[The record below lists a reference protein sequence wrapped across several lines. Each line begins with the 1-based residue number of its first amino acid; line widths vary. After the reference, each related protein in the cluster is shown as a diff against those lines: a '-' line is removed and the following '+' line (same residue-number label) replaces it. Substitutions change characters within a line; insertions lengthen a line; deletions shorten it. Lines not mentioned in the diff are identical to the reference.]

1 MADRLARRLRGG
13 IDYPRTLVE
22 FNELFPD
29 ETACRRYLERL
40 RWSDGFLC
48 PACGE
53 RGPAWQMERGLRLC
67 RQCRKQISLTS
78 GTIFQGTRKP
88 LHHWFLCA
96 WTVTSQKHGA
106 SALGVQR
113 VLGLRSYE
121 TAWAWLHK
129 LRRAMIRPGR
139 DCLSGNV
146 EVDEAYVGG
155 KEAGV
160 RGRETVSK
168 SIIAIAVELKQG
180 GIGRIRLRRVEDVSA
195 ESLVGFVSDVVTPG
209 SRVYTDG
216 WSAYAG
222 ISEKGYNH
230 QVTVVSA
237 SPDPAHVLMPNAHL
251 VASLIKRWWLG
262 THQGATSKEH
272 LDYYLD
278 EFTFRFNRRT
288 SKARGLLFYRLL
300 ENAVQLAPV
309 STDALFRGTGRGR
322 RKRARLRRHKATS
335 TQHRKL
341 SG

>member
-1 MADRLARRLRGG
+1 MKPLVAGISNDCDGPTVFAVLTVVRVGRLGRWKEDCVCADNVVSRSRSRRELSFKGRASHFIIGFCARGRSLARSTVRAHWA
-13 IDYPRTLVE
+13 YS
-22 FNELFPD
+22 
-29 ETACRRYLERL
+29 AC
-40 RWSDGFLC
+40 W
-48 PACGE
+48 
-53 RGPAWQMERGLRLC
+53 
-67 RQCRKQISLTS
+67 
-78 GTIFQGTRKP
+78 
-88 LHHWFLCA
+88 
-96 WTVTSQKHGA
+96 
-106 SALGVQR
+106 
-113 VLGLRSYE
+113 GLRSYE

-139 DCLSGNV
+139 DCLSGDV

-180 GIGRIRLRRVEDVSA
+180 DIGRIRLRRVDDVSA

-209 SRVYTDG
+209 SRVHTDG

-222 ISEKGYNH
+222 ISEKGYKH

-322 RKRARLRRHKATS
+322 RKRARFGRHKATS
-335 TQHRKL
+335 TKHRKL
-341 SG
+341 AG